1 MLSTSSKELGT
12 RHQTPTLIGCIF
24 LKTPQNKSDRNL
36 LHFANSAAISEALN
50 SSTVFEELS
59 KLLFFRFILATP
71 ATCSNHLHRAKPCI
85 LYRFLTT
92 KKTKPNFLRQ
102 PPEPSAATPKH
113 RHKPPQEPE
122 HFCAQASAAKPS
134 TIARFGWLA
143 RKIKHA
149 TFPGASQDSGCRNL
163 RRAGGSRD
171 CSEGT
176 RRSSL
181 AKTSTAPWS
190 RSPRC
195 AAQ

>member
-71 ATCSNHLHRAKPCI
+71 ATCSNHLHRAKPCL

-134 TIARFGWLA
+134 TIARVTPDSRENPKNFAKNHRADQLRA
-143 RKIKHA
+143 PATAASSASMNRKA
-149 TFPGASQDSGCRNL
+149 TSQ
-163 RRAGGSRD
+163 
-171 CSEGT
+171 
-176 RRSSL
+176 
-181 AKTSTAPWS
+181 PV
-190 RSPRC
+190 
-195 AAQ
+195 